1 MNSDVNDT
9 IYSWGVGFWVVV
21 IGLSLL
27 ILVGSIAI
35 ARKAGYS
42 GWWGALF
49 ALVWPV
55 SWLLFGLFAVFK
67 WPIIKERD
75 EALRVLKENNLVT
88 PSQMRHAEKAAKSSA
103 ALAVAVPVAE
113 VSEAPPKGAE
123 PKPTEPKAVE
133 AEKPEE

>member
-67 WPIIKERD
+67 WPVIKERD

-88 PSQMRHAEKAAKSSA
+88 PSQMRSAEKAAKSSA
-103 ALAVAVPVAE
+103 ALAVAVPTTAVA
-113 VSEAPPKGAE
+113 EAPPKGAE
-123 PKPTEPKAVE
+123 PKQAEPKAVE
-133 AEKPEE
+133 SEKPEE

>member
-1 MNSDVNDT
+1 MNSDINDT

-27 ILVGSIAI
+27 VLVASIAI
-35 ARKAGYS
+35 AKKAGYS

-49 ALVWPV
+49 ALVWPI

-67 WPIIKERD
+67 WPILKERD

-88 PSQMRHAEKAAKSSA
+88 PSQLRHAEKAAKSSA
-103 ALAVAVPVAE
+103 ALTATDPG
-113 VSEAPPKGAE
+113 APKATE
-123 PKPTEPKAVE
+123 PKPEPTDKAI
-133 AEKPEE
+133 EE

>member
-27 ILVGSIAI
+27 VLVASIAI
-35 ARKAGYS
+35 AKKAGYS

-49 ALVWPV
+49 ALVWPI

-67 WPIIKERD
+67 WPILKERD
-75 EALRVLKENNLVT
+75 EALRVLKEHNLVT
-88 PSQMRHAEKAAKSSA
+88 PSQLRHAEKAAKSSA
-103 ALAVAVPVAE
+103 ALTATDPAATNNAA
-113 VSEAPPKGAE
+113 SNNAAPTNA
-123 PKPTEPKAVE
+123 EPKAVE
-133 AEKPEE
+133 PDKSEE